1 VHYRN
6 RRTAEGRYRGGNSA
20 RFDYDFAQTVSRS
33 ASAKTIRPAMTV
45 MLKRFRSTFVFS
57 FVVALTVV
65 VIAGAPQ
72 TPAASQAQAPV
83 PGNHADRVE
92 WFRDLGF
99 GMFIHWSVDTQLGGV
114 PSHSMVGADEDYMR
128 RYMQELPKTFNPHKF
143 NPKDWAVLARLA
155 GMKYV
160 VFTTKHHNG
169 FTMFRSK
176 TTDFG
181 IASTPFQRD
190 IAGEIVAA
198 FREQGIAP
206 GFYFSPD
213 DFSWLYRNHV
223 QLQRHVPQVQ
233 PQNNPGL
240 MTLAKAQIREL
251 LTNYGNIDVLF
262 FDGAAEGLRE
272 LAWQLQPNI
281 VVTRGAMQTPE
292 QYIPGVA
299 LEGAWEACITMGT
312 EWPYKPTNENY
323 KSGGELISLLI
334 ETRAKGGNLLLNIGP
349 KPDGELAIEQ
359 EERLREIALWMFVNG
374 ESIYAVRP
382 WLLTNEEDIWFTK
395 KKDTNTLYAMIKT
408 KERWKYG
415 EWRDIV
421 LHSVRATDKTQVSV
435 LGQND
440 AVLEYQPTVVP
451 KTTWKQES
459 DGLHVHAMHAQRLYT
474 DRKWP
479 NPIVLKLTNV
489 EPALTPPRVTTE
501 EARWDS
507 STSSALCEA
516 TLTDLGD
523 AKSVQVG
530 CEYQDLTGLDI
541 QERTNK
547 WTATPTESRS
557 ATGRFTTRIAG
568 LKPGGLY
575 EVRAIVKHPLLTM
588 YGREVRLEIPAAS
601 SR

>member
-1 VHYRN
+1 MLTLAVATYAWLAIGHAATPQRATQP
-6 RRTAEGRYRGGNSA
+6 RQTTQPAPSHDPGLVTASGNK
-20 RFDYDFAQTVSRS
+20 D
-33 ASAKTIRPAMTV
+33 
-45 MLKRFRSTFVFS
+45 
-57 FVVALTVV
+57 
-65 VIAGAPQ
+65 
-72 TPAASQAQAPV
+72 
-83 PGNHADRVE
+83 DRVE

-99 GMFIHWSVDTQLGGV
+99 GLFIHWMVDTQLGGV
-114 PSHSMVGADEDYMR
+114 PSHAMVGADEDFMR
-128 RYMQELPKTFNPHKF
+128 RFMTELPKTFNPRKF
-143 NPKDWAVLARLA
+143 NPTDWAVLARLA

-160 VFTTKHHNG
+160 VFTTKHHSG
-169 FTMFRSK
+169 FTMWRSK

-181 IASTPFQRD
+181 IMNTPFQRD
-190 IAGEIVAA
+190 ITGELVQA

-206 GFYFSPD
+206 GLYFSPD
-213 DFSWLYRNHV
+213 DFSWLYRNHI
-223 QLQRHVPQVQ
+223 QLQRHVPPVE

-240 MTLAKAQIREL
+240 MALDQAQIREL
-251 LTNYGNIDVLF
+251 LTNYGNIDMIF
-262 FDGAAEGLRE
+262 FDGEAAGLRD

-299 LEGAWEACITMGT
+299 LEGPWEACITMGT
-312 EWPYKPTNENY
+312 EWPYKPTNETY
-323 KSGGELISLLI
+323 KSGTELISLLI
-334 ETRAKGGNLLLNIGP
+334 ETRAKGGNLLLNVGP
-349 KPDGELAIEQ
+349 KPDGELPIEQ
-359 EERLREIALWMFVNG
+359 EDRLREIALWMFVNG

-382 WLLTNEEDIWFTK
+382 WILTNEDDIWFTK
-395 KKDTNTLYAMIKT
+395 KKDANTLYAMVKT

-415 EWRDIV
+415 EWRDLV
-421 LHSVRATDKTQVSV
+421 LHSARATDKTQVTV

-440 AVLEYQPTVVP
+440 TVLEYQPTVVP
-451 KTTWKQES
+451 KTTWKQEA
-459 DGLHVHAMHAQRLYT
+459 DGLHIHAMHAQRLYT

-489 EPALTPPRVTTE
+489 EPGLKPPRVTTE
-501 EARWDS
+501 EAKFDPA
-507 STSSALCEA
+507 TNSAVCEA
-516 TLTDLGD
+516 TLNDLGD

-547 WTATPTESRS
+547 WQATPTVSRA
-557 ATGRFTTRIAG
+557 ATGHFTTRIPG

-588 YGREVRLEIPAAS
+588 YGRELRLEIPTGS